1 MRLRTS
7 IFRRSQRLVRP
18 LPGAARAIHSLLWLH
33 LLDHR
38 DLDDLTLLSYANSSG
53 SGFASEAHNIA
64 DLHAW
69 EEATF
74 REFLSGQM
82 RVLVAGAGGGREMI
96 ALARMGHKV
105 TGFDASDD
113 LAEACRANLT
123 TAGVTAT
130 MINAGPGAVPDGQ
143 GRFDALVI
151 GRGVYHHIPGRTKRI
166 TFLRA
171 CAALLVDCAP
181 LIMGDVLT
189 RQKHKRAELLTRLI
203 AKESGDS
210 ISDSFYHF
218 FTVEELAEEIAE
230 AGFADVDC
238 RFTPVPGRRRLAHV
252 VARKLVQ

>member
-1 MRLRTS
+1 MRA
-7 IFRRSQRLVRP
+7 
-18 LPGAARAIHSLLWLH
+18 LPGAIRAAYSLAWLR

-38 DLDDLTLLSYANSSG
+38 DLDDLTMLSYANSSG

-64 DLHAW
+64 GLHAW

-74 REFLSGQM
+74 REMLLGCLQ
-82 RVLVAGAGGGREMI
+82 VLVAGAGGGREMI
-96 ALARMGHKV
+96 TLARMGHKV

-151 GRGVYHHIPGRTKRI
+151 GRGVYHHIPGRAKRI
-166 TFLRA
+166 AFLRA
-171 CAALLVDCAP
+171 CATLLIDRAP

-189 RQKHKRAELLTRLI
+189 RQEHKRTQLLTRLI
-203 AKESGDS
+203 AREPGDS
-210 ISDSFYHF
+210 VSDSFYHF
-218 FTVEELAEEIAE
+218 FTVQELAEEIAE

-238 RFTPVPGRRRLAHV
+238 RVTPVPGRRRLAHV